1 MVIISR
7 SLAVFSLTFITSCGG
22 VMSDYSSSGSD
33 YGNMNT
39 APTITDTTL
48 NISVQENQTSAFTV
62 TATH

>member
-48 NISVQENQTSAFTV
+48 NISVQENQT
-62 TATH
+62 